1 MKQEGIDSINFESG
15 HKVGGM
21 PKVQLFDISRDIA
34 VDSKGFPI
42 LDANGKYTYT
52 NGTKA
57 TLNILSFLFFFFC
70 NVNYSFTIVISA
82 FSTCSMWS

>member
-1 MKQEGIDSINFESG
+1 MKLFYDWMKQEGIDSINFESG

-42 LDANGKYTYT
+42 LDANGKIYLY
-52 NGTKA
+52 
-57 TLNILSFLFFFFC
+57 
-70 NVNYSFTIVISA
+70 
-82 FSTCSMWS
+82 